1 MEFLI
6 QKIASCCST
15 QQLNLFEAYLAAKN
29 QLLSQKLIHHIKNK
43 PHQNID
49 FYCKAVYGT
58 SGKETLKKFNQLNH
72 HTLNYF
78 SFISQHFP
86 SFLTQNSSEIEWLI
100 YHEKHDEAIEK
111 LKLLVEVA
119 KKFEDYGLLVHLFEI
134 TQQNKLLSTTIGK
147 QLNLE
152 SNKENLTLFSDLR
165 ILLQKQDEL
174 TSTTLIEE
182 QKGINPKDLAFFKSH
197 FNSTSLSIQL
207 IARQSYLNILSS
219 YNDKSFYDKNT
230 LELIEYTKKLAEKHA
245 YLMIAHHREKLM
257 SLDYMLVKHTRLT
270 LGEKEINKT
279 CSSIINKWQKF
290 YHANNQ
296 LDSGLMLALSIK
308 GSFFITDYYCKPLND
323 KLKQEVK
330 EIINL
335 FEELSNKLDWE
346 KVSYLKYI
354 NFYNVYAMFLILD
367 NQGEKSIKL
376 IEKVLHEYQQKTF
389 KKMYDGLFVVL
400 LMAHFQA
407 KSFDEVVENYS
418 RYKKLTKNFV
428 SMEENDLVIKAIY
441 YIAQLKIAPK
451 NQYEKKLTNVLQTLK
466 RNPHLNNNLLLV
478 ERMMGKTT

>member
-1 MEFLI
+1 MEFLL
-6 QKIASCCST
+6 QKICACCST
-15 QQLNLFEAYLAAKN
+15 EQLTLFEQYLTAKN
-29 QLLSQKLIHHIKNK
+29 QQLSQKLIHHIKSAPNK
-43 PHQNID
+43 PID
-49 FYCKAVYGT
+49 YYCKNVYGNT
-58 SGKETLKKFNQLNH
+58 SKETLKKFNQLNH

-86 SFLTQNSSEIEWLI
+86 SFLTQNSSEFEWLI

-119 KKFEDYGLLVHLFEI
+119 KKFEDFGLLIHLFEI
-134 TQQNKLLSTTIGK
+134 TQQNKLLSKAMAK
-147 QLNLE
+147 QINLVTQ
-152 SNKENLTLFSDLR
+152 KEYLTFYNDLR

-174 TSTTLIEE
+174 TSTTHIEE
-182 QKGINPKDLAFFKSH
+182 QKRMNPKNLAFFKNH
-197 FNSTSLSIQL
+197 FNSTSLSIQI

-230 LELIEYTKKLAEKHA
+230 LKLIEYTKKLAEKHA

-279 CSSIINKWQKF
+279 CSAIINKWQKF

-323 KLKQEVK
+323 RLKLEVK
-330 EIINL
+330 EIISL

-367 NQGEKSIKL
+367 NQEKTSVKL

-407 KSFDEVVENYS
+407 KDFDAVIENYS

-441 YIAQLKIAPK
+441 YITQLKIAPK
-451 NQYEKKLTNVLQTLK
+451 NQYEKKLTNVFQTLK
-466 RNPHLNNNLLLV
+466 SNPHLNNNLLLV
-478 ERMMGKTT
+478 ERVMGKAS

>member
-15 QQLNLFEAYLAAKN
+15 QQLDLFEAYLAAKN
-29 QLLSQKLIHHIKNK
+29 QQLSQKLIHHIKNK
-43 PHQNID
+43 PHQPID

-58 SGKETLKKFNQLNH
+58 TGKETLKKFNQLNH

-86 SFLTQNSSEIEWLI
+86 SFLTQNSGEIEWLI
-100 YHEKHDEAIEK
+100 YHEKHEEAIEN

-119 KKFEDYGLLVHLFEI
+119 KKFEDFGLLIHLFEI
-134 TQQNKLLSTTIGK
+134 TQQNKLLSNAMAK
-147 QLNLE
+147 QLHLE
-152 SNKENLTLFSDLR
+152 SHKEYLTLFSDLR

-182 QKGINPKDLAFFKSH
+182 QKSINPKDLAFIKNY
-197 FNSTSLSIQL
+197 FNSTSLSVQI
-207 IARQSYLNILSS
+207 IARQTYLNILSN
-219 YNDKSFYDKNT
+219 YNDKSFYDKTT
-230 LELIEYTKKLAEKHA
+230 LELIEYTKNLAEKHA
-245 YLMIAHHREKLM
+245 YLMIAQHREKLM

-323 KLKQEVK
+323 KLQKEVK
-330 EIINL
+330 EIISL

-346 KVSYLKYI
+346 KVGYLKYI

-367 NQGEKSIKL
+367 NQEKTSVKL

-407 KSFDEVVENYS
+407 NDFDAVAENYS

-441 YIAQLKIAPK
+441 YIAQLKITPK
-451 NQYEKKLTNVLQTLK
+451 NQYENKLNVVLQTLK
-466 RNPHLNNNLLLV
+466 SNPHLNNNLLLV
-478 ERMMGKTT
+478 ERMMGKA

>member
-15 QQLNLFEAYLAAKN
+15 QQLDLFEAYLAAKN
-29 QLLSQKLIHHIKNK
+29 QLLSKKLIHHLKTT
-43 PHQNID
+43 PYQNID
-49 FYCKAVYGT
+49 FYCKAVYENA
-58 SGKETLKKFNQLNH
+58 SKETLKKFNQLNH

-86 SFLTQNSSEIEWLI
+86 SFLTQNISKIEWII
-100 YHEKHDEAIEK
+100 YHDKQDEAIEK

-119 KKFEDYGLLVHLFEI
+119 KKFEDYGLLIHLFEI

-152 SNKENLTLFSDLR
+152 SNKEHLTLFSELR

-182 QKGINPKDLAFFKSH
+182 QKVLNPKDLDFFKNH
-197 FNSTSLSIQL
+197 FNSSSLSIQI
-207 IARQSYLNILSS
+207 IARQSYLNLLSN
-219 YNDKSFYDKNT
+219 YNHKSFYDKNI

-245 YLMIAHHREKLM
+245 YLIIAQHREKLM

-323 KLKQEVK
+323 KLQQEVK
-330 EIINL
+330 EIISL

-346 KVSYLKYI
+346 KVNYLKYI

-367 NQGEKSIKL
+367 NQEKTSIKL

-400 LMAHFQA
+400 LMAHFQD

-451 NQYEKKLTNVLQTLK
+451 NQYENKLNQVLNALK
-466 RNPHLNNNLLLV
+466 NNPHLNNNLLLV
-478 ERMMGKTT
+478 ERVMGKVP